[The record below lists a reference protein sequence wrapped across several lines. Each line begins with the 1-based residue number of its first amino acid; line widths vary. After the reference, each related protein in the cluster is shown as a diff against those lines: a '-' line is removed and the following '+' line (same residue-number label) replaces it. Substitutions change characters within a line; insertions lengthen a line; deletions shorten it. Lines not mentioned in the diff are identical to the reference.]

1 MISNGVTKNTIF
13 GRFGPI
19 LAIFGVFGNIF
30 TLCFY
35 NFWFFYTVFI
45 IKWSFYDVLVLF
57 FGDFGRPL
65 SCFLIKN
72 DPKNGRF
79 YRSFLGF

>member
-19 LAIFGVFGNIF
+19 LAIFGDIF
-30 TLCFY
+30 TLCFLQLLVLLHCVHHK
-35 NFWFFYTVFI
+35 NGH
-45 IKWSFYDVLVLF
+45 FYDVLVLF
-57 FGDFGRPL
+57 FGDVGRPL

-72 DPKNGRF
+72 DPKNGHF
-79 YRSFLGF
+79 YRSFLET